1 MTVLVVVFLGLNVPR
16 LFLSFK
22 EVNIIQ
28 YNENQNTL
36 EYENHF

>member
-22 EVNIIQ
+22 EVTIIQ
-28 YNENQNTL
+28 YNESQNTL